1 MKFQEVDID
10 KQLVESALNNDRSAF
25 KKLYDSYSGVLSTL
39 CYRYI
44 PDNAE
49 ADDVL
54 QESLVKIFTSLDKF
68 QYRGKGSLRAW
79 MSRIVV
85 NNALKHLRDNKKWQN
100 VELTD
105 RVPDVADE
113 TEDDSDFA
121 DVPQEVIMDFIRRLP
136 EGYRSVFNLYV
147 FEEKSHKEI
156 AGILDIRESTS
167 ASQFHR
173 AKALLAKWI
182 DDYRTGKLE
191 NK

>member
-49 ADDVL
+49 AGDVL

-121 DVPQEVIMDFIRRLP
+121 DMPQEVIMDFIRRLP

-147 FEEKSHKEI
+147 FEEKSDKEI
-156 AGILDIRESTS
+156 AEILDIKESTS